1 MMQFSFSYNKKKVIQ
16 ALRYHFYARQEI
28 KFMVIIVNL
37 YAILAAVLFF
47 FKKIRPEPF
56 ILGSFIWILM
66 LLAVWY
72 ILPYTIYKRSIKT
85 FTDKFIIQ
93 FTDEQILLENERG
106 EAHWQWA
113 DFSKYMESPHFFH
126 LYFNP
131 KSFFLVPKEGL
142 DDTNKHA
149 LRQLFQL
156 HIHAGN

>member
-1 MMQFSFSYNKKKVIQ
+1 MI
-16 ALRYHFYARQEI
+16 
-28 KFMVIIVNL
+28 IIVNL

-56 ILGSFIWILM
+56 VLGSFIWMLM

-93 FTDEQILLENERG
+93 FTDEQILLENENG
-106 EAHWQWA
+106 EAHWHWG
-113 DFSKYMESPHFFH
+113 DFTKYIESPHFFH

-142 DDTNKHA
+142 DDANKHA

-156 HIHAGN
+156 HIHTKKLN